1 MKAVAAREPA
11 VGIQA
16 PRRVYSLMRYRA
28 LYLGWT
34 VLVLAVAV
42 LAVAVRGFNLGIDF
56 TGGTLL
62 ERAFPR
68 PVTAQEVR
76 AVLSSSA
83 LADLRLGGSV
93 VQPAG
98 DGRTVLIRTAPLSR
112 EAIDRVD
119 RELDR
124 AFGGLVPGLS
134 RTDLVGPAIG
144 RELVEQ
150 ALLAVVAAV
159 GGILVYVTL
168 RFEYRFGLAA
178 ILALVHDV
186 LVVLALF
193 ALARLEVNVASV
205 AAVLT
210 VLGYSV
216 NDTIV
221 VFDRLREKLQRAGRH
236 PDYERLADEAIT
248 ETLPRSINT
257 SGTTLVVI
265 LALLLL
271 GGSTIRDFMLA
282 LLVGIASGTYSSIFI
297 ASALWVTWRSYEA
310 RRLSAARGGE

>member
-1 MKAVAAREPA
+1 MKAVAARDPA
-11 VGIQA
+11 V
-16 PRRVYSLMRYRA
+16 PVRTSRRVYNVMRYRA
-28 LYLGWT
+28 LYLAWT
-34 VLVLAVAV
+34 ALVLAMAA

-56 TGGTLL
+56 TGGALL
-62 ERAFPR
+62 ERTFPR

-76 AVLSSSA
+76 SVLTSPP

-93 VQPAG
+93 VQPSG
-98 DGRTVLIRTAPLSR
+98 DGRTVLIRTAPLPR
-112 EAIDRVD
+112 EGIERVD
-119 RELDR
+119 RELER
-124 AFGGLVPGLS
+124 AFGSPVAGLS
-134 RTDLVGPAIG
+134 RTDVVGPAIG
-144 RELVEQ
+144 RELVQQ
-150 ALLAVVAAV
+150 ALLAIVAAV
-159 GGILVYVTL
+159 GGILVYVTM

-178 ILALVHDV
+178 ILALLHDV

-221 VFDRLREKLQRAGRH
+221 VFDRVREKLNRSGRH

-265 LALLLL
+265 LALLIL
-271 GGSTIRDFMLA
+271 GGATIRDFMLA
-282 LLVGIASGTYSSIFI
+282 LFVGIASGTYSSIFV
-297 ASALWVTWRSYEA
+297 ASAFWVTWRSHEA
-310 RRLSAARGGE
+310 RRRAAARADA